1 MEKAHWMY
9 LSAVGVWEGIY
20 QIFHREKEAIL
31 SFFFMFLLFSIH
43 LSFLSISPDK
53 REDESPLK
61 VSYCLLAIGSYLEV
75 YLLST
80 EDVIWTRKT
89 CKQYIMKVYSKDILK
104 FQLNLFHSSG
114 VQLANQLL
122 TFNKRYNFGPFKVQ
136 SK

>member
-20 QIFHREKEAIL
+20 QIFYREKEAIL
-31 SFFFMFLLFSIH
+31 SFFFHAFIIFYSSLFSIH
-43 LSFLSISPDK
+43 FA
-53 REDESPLK
+53 RQEENESPLK
-61 VSYCLLAIGSYLEV
+61 VSYCLLVIGSYLEV
-75 YLLST
+75 YLFST
-80 EDVIWTRKT
+80 ENVIWTKKT
-89 CKQYIMKVYSKDILK
+89 CKQYIMKVYSKDILE